1 MRCPR
6 AFISVVMT
14 MVGGGLP
21 VAGAEVLFVNNGNSV
36 YALDSSGTSILF
48 SGEGGCAMAYGDF
61 GSGPRVYVG
70 DASTHVLDTAGNST
84 LFSSAGGCAM
94 AFGGFSSASSLYVN
108 NGNEVRALDADGGA
122 MLFSGQGGNSMVFGD
137 FGSGPRLYV
146 NNGNDIYEL
155 DSTGASTHFS
165 GQGGNSMVF
174 GDFGSGPLL
183 YVNNGNDIYE
193 LDSTGASTHFSGQG
207 GNSMVFGDFGS
218 GLRLYVNNGNDIYE
232 LDSTGTSTHFSGQ
245 GGSSMVFGTEG
256 AGAVGEIVVT
266 RAGTQDLLLSW
277 EVGCGPTA
285 IDYGIYE
292 GTLGTYYSHTALRC
306 GTGSATSVT
315 ITTSPGSRYYLVV
328 PLSTTAEGSYGTDSA
343 GRERPKGTVACKVL
357 QIPACTQP

>member
-1 MRCPR
+1 
-6 AFISVVMT
+6 
-14 MVGGGLP
+14 
-21 VAGAEVLFVNNGNSV
+21 
-36 YALDSSGTSILF
+36 
-48 SGEGGCAMAYGDF
+48 
-61 GSGPRVYVG
+61 
-70 DASTHVLDTAGNST
+70 
-84 LFSSAGGCAM
+84 
-94 AFGGFSSASSLYVN
+94 
-108 NGNEVRALDADGGA
+108 
-122 MLFSGQGGNSMVFGD
+122 MVFGD
-137 FGSGPRLYV
+137 FGSGPR
-146 NNGNDIYEL
+146 
-155 DSTGASTHFS
+155 
-165 GQGGNSMVF
+165 
-174 GDFGSGPLL
+174 L

>member
-137 FGSGPRLYV
+137 FG
-146 NNGNDIYEL
+146 
-155 DSTGASTHFS
+155 A
-165 GQGGNSMVF
+165 
-174 GDFGSGPLL
+174 GPLL